1 MKLRKLYII
10 LILFSTIFL
19 ICCTSEN
26 KNINSFYIWNTN
38 LRLND
43 TDLVFFEKNKIQ
55 NLYIRFFDVVWE
67 NNYKPIAELQISDTI
82 PNIYNVI
89 PVVYIKNEVLKNLS
103 IAKIYDFAD
112 KLTSKIISDFKSK
125 FYNHNLT
132 EIQIDCDW
140 TETTQEKYFLLLT
153 EINKLLNK
161 NVIISVTIRLHQL
174 KYQKSTGIPP
184 VKKGVLMYYN
194 MGEIKDFREKNSILN
209 NNIGKQYI
217 NNKTSYPIQLS
228 LAIPIF
234 SWSIWF
240 NYQHKF
246 MGVLYTVNQ
255 NNIEELNFLEKQN
268 DNIYVLNI
276 DTVIENYYLRKGDI
290 LRIESINID
299 ELNIAKEICKPI
311 LTNKFEI
318 ILYNYTLKNKILNN
332 YETVNE
338 IFNRN

>member
-1 MKLRKLYII
+1 
-10 LILFSTIFL
+10 
-19 ICCTSEN
+19 
-26 KNINSFYIWNTN
+26 
-38 LRLND
+38 
-43 TDLVFFEKNKIQ
+43 
-55 NLYIRFFDVVWE
+55 
-67 NNYKPIAELQISDTI
+67 
-82 PNIYNVI
+82 
-89 PVVYIKNEVLKNLS
+89 
-103 IAKIYDFAD
+103 
-112 KLTSKIISDFKSK
+112 
-125 FYNHNLT
+125 
-132 EIQIDCDW
+132 
-140 TETTQEKYFLLLT
+140 
-153 EINKLLNK
+153 
-161 NVIISVTIRLHQL
+161 
-174 KYQKSTGIPP
+174 
-184 VKKGVLMYYN
+184 

-240 NYQHKF
+240 NYQQKF

-255 NNIEELNFLEKQN
+255 NNIEEFNFLEKQN